1 MCVQVCRPPTEG
13 KSGLLRAEYDRDG
26 SAMANPR

>member
-1 MCVQVCRPPTEG
+1 VCRPPTEG

-26 SAMANPR
+26 GAMSNPR